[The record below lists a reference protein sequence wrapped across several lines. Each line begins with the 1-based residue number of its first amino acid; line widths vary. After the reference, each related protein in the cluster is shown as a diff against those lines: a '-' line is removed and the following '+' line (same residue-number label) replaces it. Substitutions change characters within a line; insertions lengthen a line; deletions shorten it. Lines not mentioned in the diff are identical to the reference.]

1 MARPK
6 KDSEMF
12 HCRID
17 RLISEALNKLCEETG
32 LTKTKAVE
40 RALSTYIE
48 TYKKSGK
55 S

>member
-6 KDSEMF
+6 KDSEML

-17 RLISEALNKLCEETG
+17 RLISEVLDKLCEETG

-40 RALSTYIE
+40 RALSTYIWI
-48 TYKKSGK
+48 SFGAV
-55 S
+55 